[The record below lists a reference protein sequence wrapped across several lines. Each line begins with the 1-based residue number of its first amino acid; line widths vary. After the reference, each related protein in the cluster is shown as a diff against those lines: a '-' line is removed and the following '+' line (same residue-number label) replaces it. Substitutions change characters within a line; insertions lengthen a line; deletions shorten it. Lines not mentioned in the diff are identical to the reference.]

1 MKKLIQGFQFILLIV
16 LFASSVWA
24 QTWHPTNQITMAWD
38 AATNATKYKL
48 YTKSVDGTNIVLKAE
63 IVGTSYTYT
72 FTEEGRYFLGVQSI
86 REIDGET
93 LESTISWSDNID
105 VCQDAVNFGA
115 VYYVPPD
122 APIGLRGE

>member
-1 MKKLIQGFQFILLIV
+1 MKKLIILLIV
-16 LFASSVWA
+16 LFAFTVPGIVLA

-38 AATNATKYKL
+38 TVENATKYKV
-48 YTKSVDGTNIVLKAE
+48 YTKAVDGSNIVLKAE
-63 IVGTSYTYT
+63 TVETTYTYT

-86 REIDGET
+86 REVDSEV
-93 LESTISWSDNID
+93 LESTISWSDNVE
-105 VCQDAVNFGA
+105 VCQGEVNFGA

>member
-1 MKKLIQGFQFILLIV
+1 MKKLIILLIV
-16 LFASSVWA
+16 LLFVPVAWA

-38 AATNATKYKL
+38 AATNATKYKV
-48 YTKSVDGTNIVLKAE
+48 YTKAPDGTNIVLKAE
-63 IVGTSYTYT
+63 VTETTYTYT

-86 REIDGET
+86 REVDTEV
-93 LESTISWSDNID
+93 LESTISWSDNIE